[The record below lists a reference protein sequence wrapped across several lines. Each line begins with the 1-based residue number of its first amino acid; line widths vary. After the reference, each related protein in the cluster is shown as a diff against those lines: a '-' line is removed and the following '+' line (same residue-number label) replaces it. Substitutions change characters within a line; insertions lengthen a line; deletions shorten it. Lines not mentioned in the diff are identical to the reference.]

1 MFFNQYHC
9 FYTIMYCKFIWR
21 IRWYLFN
28 LLSYTSTKVSYFIN
42 KKELKHEI
50 NRYNKRNGNFLKN
63 HRVSK
68 YYKCEL
74 LPFAKIILWL
84 PCLRPNCNSSA
95 FTFHHLSDRVEN
107 IKCFIT
113 IQIQFYSQTHNKSQS
128 FESRTNTNGL
138 CSTSSLTWVN
148 INSKYFSC
156 MLFSEYVYGITQS
169 EILYT
174 KTLLLSIPLKCEIL
188 KNVRTSIYN
197 QII

>member
-1 MFFNQYHC
+1 M
-9 FYTIMYCKFIWR
+9 
-21 IRWYLFN
+21 
-28 LLSYTSTKVSYFIN
+28 
-42 KKELKHEI
+42 
-50 NRYNKRNGNFLKN
+50 
-63 HRVSK
+63 
-68 YYKCEL
+68 
-74 LPFAKIILWL
+74 PFAKIILWL

-174 KTLLLSIPLKCEIL
+174 KTLLLSISSNLKSLKCRNVFLQSDSLRNLEVTKHKNFSEISSC
-188 KNVRTSIYN
+188 KWMNFWN
-197 QII
+197 QLITQFLNISMTYFVIIW